1 MKPAPPWTPAVSN
14 NPNPNRILISMADS
28 EPPEEHV
35 SENVQKL
42 LAHYHQCEQA
52 RLERAK
58 ANLRAEVLPALR
70 THRVATVEAA
80 YSGYGDS
87 GAIDGVQYR
96 DVAGERVDRTT
107 IPQPL
112 VEQLETCIYEFL
124 PSGFEI
130 NDGGQGTL
138 TIDTQTAKVTI
149 QHEENYTETRD
160 STREFDL

>member
-1 MKPAPPWTPAVSN
+1 
-14 NPNPNRILISMADS
+14 MADS

-35 SENVQKL
+35 SENVRQL
-42 LAHYHQCEQA
+42 LAHYQQCEQA

-87 GAIDGVQYR
+87 GAIDGLQYR
-96 DVAGERVDRTT
+96 DSVGQRVDRTT

-112 VEQLETCIYEFL
+112 VEQLEACIYEFL

-149 QHEENYTETRD
+149 QHQENYTETRD

>member
-1 MKPAPPWTPAVSN
+1 
-14 NPNPNRILISMADS
+14 MADS
-28 EPPEEHV
+28 KTPDEEV
-35 SENVQKL
+35 SENVRQL
-42 LAHYHQCEQA
+42 LAHYHQSEQA

-58 ANLRAEVLPALR
+58 GKLRAEVLPALR
-70 THRVATVEAA
+70 NRRVATVEAA

-96 DVAGERVDRTT
+96 DEAGERVDRTT
-107 IPQPL
+107 IAQPL

-149 QHEENYTETRD
+149 QHQENYTETRD

>member
-1 MKPAPPWTPAVSN
+1 
-14 NPNPNRILISMADS
+14 MADS
-28 EPPEEHV
+28 NTPDEEV
-35 SENVQKL
+35 SENVRQL
-42 LAHYHQCEQA
+42 LAHYHQSEQA

-58 ANLRAEVLPALR
+58 AKLRAEVLPALR
-70 THRVATVEAA
+70 NHRVATVEAA

-96 DVAGERVDRTT
+96 DEAGERVDRTT
-107 IPQPL
+107 IAQPL

-149 QHEENYTETRD
+149 QHQENYTETRD

>member
-1 MKPAPPWTPAVSN
+1 MASFPTQEDPP
-14 NPNPNRILISMADS
+14 D
-28 EPPEEHV
+28 
-35 SENVQKL
+35 ENENIRQL
-42 LAHYHQCEQA
+42 LAHFHQTEQA

-58 ANLRAEVLPALR
+58 AKLR
-70 THRVATVEAA
+70 TEILPTLLKLRVATVEAA

-107 IPQPL
+107 IAQPL
-112 VEQLETCIYEFL
+112 VEQLESCIYEFL

-138 TIDTQTAKVTI
+138 TIDAQTAKVTI
-149 QHEENYTETRD
+149 QHQENYTETRD
-160 STREFDL
+160 STREFEL